1 MTIPDRNSAT
11 PTRIFQPLELNLEI
25 ETTLLL
31 EKFKEQLKLDGK
43 AEETIRSRMH
53 LLNQVARIVNIN
65 EPDQIKKWLANLIN
79 TKPCNWNNKTKTEF
93 CDIYSAFLTSLL

>member
-25 ETTLLL
+25 ETALLL

-43 AEETIRSRMH
+43 AVIKFNKNSIEINPKELVRVIRTH
-53 LLNQVARIVNIN
+53 FNHYIELLKNPNNVILRQNFEKRFNCDN
-65 EPDQIKKWLANLIN
+65 SLKK
-79 TKPCNWNNKTKTEF
+79 
-93 CDIYSAFLTSLL
+93 